1 MSLGKLCLREASGA
15 FQPLHHGLSLWS
27 ISFSPAS
34 CARCAHTAGL
44 WVPLRPSASPDIL
57 ESLEGGGWCYVLGQW
72 YSRVKGFAL
81 LAAQLD
87 RTLSG
92 CNSLD
97 IVLCRWVQEFLNEEN
112 RGLDVL
118 LEYLAFAQCSVT

>member
-1 MSLGKLCLREASGA
+1 MVLLG
-15 FQPLHHGLSLWS
+15 
-27 ISFSPAS
+27 
-34 CARCAHTAGL
+34 
-44 WVPLRPSASPDIL
+44 PSASPGIL
-57 ESLEGGGWCYVLGQW
+57 ESLEGGGWCCVLGQW
-72 YSRVKGFAL
+72 HPRVKGFAL

-92 CNSLD
+92 CNSLNL
-97 IVLCRWVQEFLNEEN
+97 VLCSWVQEFLNEEN